1 MEPEIE
7 RFTVESIR
15 KKTRLDVYLSAQ
27 ISEITRGAAQRLI
40 SNGSVLVNG
49 QAVKPAFAISK
60 GDEITI
66 DWPEPERAEAL
77 PEPIPLHILFEDAD
91 LLVVNKPPGLVI
103 HPAAGHATGTLVNG
117 LLYHCGTE
125 LSGVGGVA
133 RPGIVHRLD
142 KDTSGLLVVA
152 KKEKFRLYFIDLL
165 QSRKVKKNYRALVIG
180 TLRGNLEIDIPI
192 GRDKNNRTKMTCRE
206 DGKEAITHVKSI
218 DSYGGYSLLDVEIE
232 TGRTH
237 QIRTHL
243 AHKKLPIIGDKT
255 YNTRKII
262 AKDTPDE
269 LKDFIRSF
277 PRQALH
283 AHKIG
288 FKLPESENYVEF
300 ESKIPKDFK
309 ELIITLEK
317 FNIS

>member
-1 MEPEIE
+1 MSTTKKVSKDLINSRLDKATSVLFKDFSRTKLKEWILSGNILLNGEIASPREKVNLYDEIE
-7 RFTVESIR
+7 VNPVNVVSTEWCPENIDFNVLHETN
-15 KKTRLDVYLSAQ
+15 DF
-27 ISEITRGAAQRLI
+27 LI
-40 SNGSVLVNG
+40 VD
-49 QAVKPAFAISK
+49 KPI
-60 GDEITI
+60 
-66 DWPEPERAEAL
+66 
-77 PEPIPLHILFEDAD
+77 
-91 LLVVNKPPGLVI
+91 NQVI
-103 HPAAGHATGTLVNG
+103 HPGAGISSGTLANG
-117 LLYHCGTE
+117 LLFKFPKLEG
-125 LSGVGGVA
+125 LPRA
-133 RPGIVHRLD
+133 GIVHRLD

-152 KKEKFRLYFIDLL
+152 KNEKFRLYFIDLL
-165 QSRKVKKNYRALVIG
+165 QSRKVKKNYRALVVG

-192 GRDKNNRTKMTCRE
+192 GRDRNNRTKMTCRE

-255 YNTRKII
+255 YNTRKVI

-288 FKLPESENYVEF
+288 FKLQDSEAYVVF
-300 ESKIPKDFK
+300 ESKIPTDLK
-309 ELIITLEK
+309 ELITTLER

>member
-1 MEPEIE
+1 MLTTKKVSKDLINLRLDKASSVLFKEFSRTKLKEWILSGNILLNGEIASPREKVNLDDEIE
-7 RFTVESIR
+7 VNPVNEASTEWSPENIEF
-15 KKTRLDVYLSAQ
+15 
-27 ISEITRGAAQRLI
+27 
-40 SNGSVLVNG
+40 SVLHETDDFLIVDKPVN
-49 QAVKPAFAISK
+49 
-60 GDEITI
+60 
-66 DWPEPERAEAL
+66 
-77 PEPIPLHILFEDAD
+77 
-91 LLVVNKPPGLVI
+91 LVI
-103 HPAAGHATGTLVNG
+103 HPGAGVSTGTLANG
-117 LLYHCGTE
+117 LLYKFPKLE
-125 LSGVGGVA
+125 EIPRA
-133 RPGIVHRLD
+133 GIVHRLD

-152 KKEKFRLYFIDLL
+152 KNEKFRLYFIDLL

-206 DGKEAITHVKSI
+206 DGKEAITFVKSV

-288 FKLPESENYVEF
+288 FKLQDSQDCVVF
-300 ESKIPKDFK
+300 ESKIPKDLK
-309 ELIITLEK
+309 ELITTLER

>member
-1 MEPEIE
+1 MLTTKKVSKDLINLRLDKASSVLFKEFSRTKLKEWILSGNILLNGEIASPREKVNLDDEIE
-7 RFTVESIR
+7 VNPVNEASTEWSPENIEF
-15 KKTRLDVYLSAQ
+15 
-27 ISEITRGAAQRLI
+27 
-40 SNGSVLVNG
+40 SVLYDTDDFLIVDKPVN
-49 QAVKPAFAISK
+49 
-60 GDEITI
+60 
-66 DWPEPERAEAL
+66 
-77 PEPIPLHILFEDAD
+77 
-91 LLVVNKPPGLVI
+91 LVI
-103 HPAAGHATGTLVNG
+103 HPGAGISSGTLANG
-117 LLYHCGTE
+117 LLYKFPKLE
-125 LSGVGGVA
+125 EIPRA
-133 RPGIVHRLD
+133 GIVHRLD

-152 KKEKFRLYFIDLL
+152 KNEKFRLYFIDLL
-165 QSRKVKKNYRALVIG
+165 QSRKVKKNYRALVVG
-180 TLRGNLEIDIPI
+180 TLRGNLEIDVPI

-206 DGKEAITHVKSI
+206 DGKEAITFVKSV

-288 FKLPESENYVEF
+288 FKLQDSEDCVVF
-300 ESKIPKDFK
+300 ESKIPKDLK
-309 ELIITLEK
+309 ELITTLER

>member
-1 MEPEIE
+1 MSTTKKVSKELINLRLDKATSVLFEEFSRTKLKEWILSGNILLNGEIASPREKVSLDDEIE
-7 RFTVESIR
+7 VNPINE
-15 KKTRLDVYLSAQ
+15 
-27 ISEITRGAAQRLI
+27 
-40 SNGSVLVNG
+40 GST
-49 QAVKPAFAISK
+49 
-60 GDEITI
+60 EW
-66 DWPEPERAEAL
+66 WPENIDFSGLHETNDFL
-77 PEPIPLHILFEDAD
+77 IVDKPI
-91 LLVVNKPPGLVI
+91 NLVI
-103 HPAAGHATGTLVNG
+103 HPGAGISSGTLANG
-117 LLYHCGTE
+117 LLFKFPKLEE
-125 LSGVGGVA
+125 LPRA
-133 RPGIVHRLD
+133 GIVHRLD

-152 KKEKFRLYFIDLL
+152 KNEKFRLYFIDLL
-165 QSRKVKKNYRALVIG
+165 QSRRVKKNYRALVIG

-269 LKDFIRSF
+269 LKYFIRSF

-288 FKLPESENYVEF
+288 FKLPDSEDYVEF

-309 ELIITLEK
+309 ELITTLEK

>member
-1 MEPEIE
+1 MNPVNEASIEWSPENIE
-7 RFTVESIR
+7 F
-15 KKTRLDVYLSAQ
+15 
-27 ISEITRGAAQRLI
+27 
-40 SNGSVLVNG
+40 SVLHETNDFLIVDKPVN
-49 QAVKPAFAISK
+49 
-60 GDEITI
+60 
-66 DWPEPERAEAL
+66 
-77 PEPIPLHILFEDAD
+77 
-91 LLVVNKPPGLVI
+91 LVI
-103 HPAAGHATGTLVNG
+103 HPGAGTSSGTLANG
-117 LLYHCGTE
+117 LLHKFPKLE
-125 LSGVGGVA
+125 EIPRA
-133 RPGIVHRLD
+133 GIVHRLD

-152 KKEKFRLYFIDLL
+152 KNEKFRLYFIDLL

-180 TLRGNLEIDIPI
+180 TLRGNLEINIPI
-192 GRDKNNRTKMTCRE
+192 GRDKNNRTKMICRE

-288 FKLPESENYVEF
+288 FKLQDSEDYVVF
-300 ESKIPKDFK
+300 ESKIPKDLK
-309 ELIITLEK
+309 ELITTLER

>member
-1 MEPEIE
+1 MSTTKKVSKDLINLRLDKATSVLFEEFSRTKLKEWILNGNILLNGEIVSPREKVNLDDEIE
-7 RFTVESIR
+7 VNPVNEVSTEWIPENINFSILHE
-15 KKTRLDVYLSAQ
+15 TNDF
-27 ISEITRGAAQRLI
+27 LI
-40 SNGSVLVNG
+40 VDKPVN
-49 QAVKPAFAISK
+49 
-60 GDEITI
+60 
-66 DWPEPERAEAL
+66 
-77 PEPIPLHILFEDAD
+77 
-91 LLVVNKPPGLVI
+91 LVI
-103 HPAAGHATGTLVNG
+103 HPGAGISSGTLANG
-117 LLYHCGTE
+117 LLYKFPKLE
-125 LSGVGGVA
+125 EIPRA
-133 RPGIVHRLD
+133 GIVHRLD

-152 KKEKFRLYFIDLL
+152 KNEKFRLYFIDLL

-180 TLRGNLEIDIPI
+180 TLRGSLEIDIPI
-192 GRDKNNRTKMTCRE
+192 GRDKKNRTKMTCRE

-218 DSYGGYSLLDVEIE
+218 DSYGGYSLLDIEIE

-269 LKDFIRSF
+269 IKDFIRSF

-288 FKLPESENYVEF
+288 FKLPDSEDSIEF
-300 ESKIPKDFK
+300 ESKIPEDFK
-309 ELIITLEK
+309 ELIATLK
-317 FNIS
+317 RLNIS

>member
-1 MEPEIE
+1 MS
-7 RFTVESIR
+7 TT
-15 KKTRLDVYLSAQ
+15 KKVSKDLINLRLDK
-27 ISEITRGAAQRLI
+27 AA
-40 SNGSVLVNG
+40 S
-49 QAVKPAFAISK
+49 
-60 GDEITI
+60 
-66 DWPEPERAEAL
+66 
-77 PEPIPLHILFEDAD
+77 ILFEEFSRTKLKEWISRGNI
-91 LLVVNKPPGLVI
+91 LLNGEIASPKEKVNLDDEIEVNPISEVSTEWIPENIEFGVLHETNDFLIVDKPVNLVI
-103 HPAAGHATGTLVNG
+103 HPGAGISSGTLANG
-117 LLYHCGTE
+117 LLYKFPQLE
-125 LSGVGGVA
+125 EIPRA
-133 RPGIVHRLD
+133 GIVHRLD

-152 KKEKFRLYFIDLL
+152 KNERFRLYFIDLL
-165 QSRKVKKNYRALVIG
+165 QSRKVKKNYRALIIG
-180 TLRGNLEIDIPI
+180 TLRGNLEIDMPI

-288 FKLPESENYVEF
+288 FKLPNSEDCVVF
-300 ESKIPKDFK
+300 ESKIPKDLK
-309 ELIITLEK
+309 ELITTLER

>member
-1 MEPEIE
+1 MSTTKKVSKDLINLRLDKATSVLFEEFSRTKLKEWILNGNILLNGEIVSPREKVNLDDEIE
-7 RFTVESIR
+7 VNPVNEVSTEWIPENINF
-15 KKTRLDVYLSAQ
+15 
-27 ISEITRGAAQRLI
+27 
-40 SNGSVLVNG
+40 SVLHETSDFLIVDKPVN
-49 QAVKPAFAISK
+49 
-60 GDEITI
+60 
-66 DWPEPERAEAL
+66 
-77 PEPIPLHILFEDAD
+77 
-91 LLVVNKPPGLVI
+91 LVI
-103 HPAAGHATGTLVNG
+103 HPGAGISSGTLANG
-117 LLYHCGTE
+117 LLYKFPKLE
-125 LSGVGGVA
+125 EIPRA
-133 RPGIVHRLD
+133 GIVHRLD

-152 KKEKFRLYFIDLL
+152 KNEKFRLYFIDLL

-180 TLRGNLEIDIPI
+180 TLRGSLEIDIPI
-192 GRDKNNRTKMTCRE
+192 GRDKKNRTKMTCRE

-218 DSYGGYSLLDVEIE
+218 DSYGGYSLLDIEIE

-269 LKDFIRSF
+269 IKDFIRSF

-288 FKLPESENYVEF
+288 FKLPDSEDSIEF
-300 ESKIPKDFK
+300 ESKIPEDFK
-309 ELIITLEK
+309 ELIATLK
-317 FNIS
+317 RLNIS

>member
-1 MEPEIE
+1 M
-7 RFTVESIR
+7 SIT
-15 KKTRLDVYLSAQ
+15 KKVSKNLVNFRLDKATAVLFEEFSRTKLKKW
-27 ISEITRGAAQRLI
+27 IVSGNVFL
-40 SNGSVLVNG
+40 NGDVSSPRERVN
-49 QAVKPAFAISK
+49 F
-60 GDEITI
+60 GDEIEVNSQDEVSTEWFAENI
-66 DWPEPERAEAL
+66 DFN
-77 PEPIPLHILFEDAD
+77 ILHDTKDF
-91 LLVVNKPPGLVI
+91 LVVDKPIDLIMHPG
-103 HPAAGHATGTLVNG
+103 AGISRGTLANG
-117 LLYHCGTE
+117 LLHKFPKLEE
-125 LSGVGGVA
+125 LPRA
-133 RPGIVHRLD
+133 GIVHRLD

-152 KKEKFRLYFIDLL
+152 KNEKFRLYFIDLL
-165 QSRKVKKNYRALVIG
+165 QSRMVKKNYKALVVG

-206 DGKEAITHVKSI
+206 DGKEAVTHVKSI
-218 DSYGGYSLLDVEIE
+218 DSYGGYSLLDVEIK

-288 FKLPESENYVEF
+288 FKLPDSEEFIEF

>member
-1 MEPEIE
+1 MATTKRVSKDLINLRLDKATSVLFEEFSRTKLKEWILNGNILLNGEIASPREKVNLDDEIE
-7 RFTVESIR
+7 VNPVNEVSTEWYPEDVNFSILHE
-15 KKTRLDVYLSAQ
+15 TDDF
-27 ISEITRGAAQRLI
+27 LI
-40 SNGSVLVNG
+40 VD
-49 QAVKPAFAISK
+49 KPI
-60 GDEITI
+60 
-66 DWPEPERAEAL
+66 
-77 PEPIPLHILFEDAD
+77 
-91 LLVVNKPPGLVI
+91 NLVI
-103 HPAAGHATGTLVNG
+103 HPGAGISSGTLANG
-117 LLYHCGTE
+117 LLYKFPKLEE
-125 LSGVGGVA
+125 LPRA
-133 RPGIVHRLD
+133 GIVHRLD

-152 KKEKFRLYFIDLL
+152 KNEKFRLYFIDLL
-165 QSRKVKKNYRALVIG
+165 QSRKVKKNYRAMVIG
-180 TLRGNLEIDIPI
+180 TLRGNLEIDLPI

-206 DGKEAITHVKSI
+206 DGKEAITYVKSI
-218 DSYGGYSLLDVEIE
+218 ESYGGYSLLDVEIE

-269 LKDFIRSF
+269 LKNFIRSF

-288 FKLPESENYVEF
+288 FKLPDTEDDVVF

-309 ELIITLEK
+309 ELITTLEK
-317 FNIS
+317 FNVS

>member
-1 MEPEIE
+1 MS
-7 RFTVESIR
+7 TT
-15 KKTRLDVYLSAQ
+15 KKVSKDLINLRLDK
-27 ISEITRGAAQRLI
+27 AA
-40 SNGSVLVNG
+40 S
-49 QAVKPAFAISK
+49 
-60 GDEITI
+60 
-66 DWPEPERAEAL
+66 
-77 PEPIPLHILFEDAD
+77 ILFEEFSRTKLKEWILKGNI
-91 LLVVNKPPGLVI
+91 LLNGEIASPKEKVNLDDEIEVNPISEVSTEWSPENIEFGVLHETNDFLIVDKPVNLVI
-103 HPAAGHATGTLVNG
+103 HPGAGISSGTLANG
-117 LLYHCGTE
+117 LLYKFPQLE
-125 LSGVGGVA
+125 EIPRA
-133 RPGIVHRLD
+133 GIVHRLD

-152 KKEKFRLYFIDLL
+152 KNERFRLYFIDLL
-165 QSRKVKKNYRALVIG
+165 QSRKVKKNYRALIIG
-180 TLRGNLEIDIPI
+180 TLRGNLEIDMPI

-288 FKLPESENYVEF
+288 FKLPDSEDCVIF
-300 ESKIPKDFK
+300 ESKIPKDLK
-309 ELIITLEK
+309 ELITTLER

>member
-1 MEPEIE
+1 MSTTKKVSKDLINLRLDKAASVLFEEFSRTKLKEWILRGNILLNGEIASPKEKVNLDDEIE
-7 RFTVESIR
+7 VNP
-15 KKTRLDVYLSAQ
+15 
-27 ISEITRGAAQRLI
+27 ISEVSTEWSPENIEFGVLHETNDFLI
-40 SNGSVLVNG
+40 VDKPVN
-49 QAVKPAFAISK
+49 
-60 GDEITI
+60 
-66 DWPEPERAEAL
+66 
-77 PEPIPLHILFEDAD
+77 
-91 LLVVNKPPGLVI
+91 LVI
-103 HPAAGHATGTLVNG
+103 HPGAGISSGTLANG
-117 LLYHCGTE
+117 LLYKFPQLE
-125 LSGVGGVA
+125 EIPRA
-133 RPGIVHRLD
+133 GIVHRLD

-152 KKEKFRLYFIDLL
+152 KNERFRLYFIDLL
-165 QSRKVKKNYRALVIG
+165 QSRKVKKNYRALIIG
-180 TLRGNLEIDIPI
+180 TLRGNLEINVPI
-192 GRDKNNRTKMTCRE
+192 GRDKNNRTKMICRE

-243 AHKKLPIIGDKT
+243 AHKRLPIIGDNT

-288 FKLPESENYVEF
+288 FKLPDSEDCVVF
-300 ESKIPKDFK
+300 ESKIPKDLK
-309 ELIITLEK
+309 ELITTLER

>member
-1 MEPEIE
+1 MATTKRVSKDLINLRLDKATSVLFEEFSRTKLKDWILNGNILLNGEIASPREKVNLDDEIE
-7 RFTVESIR
+7 VNPVNEVSTEWYPE
-15 KKTRLDVYLSAQ
+15 DV
-27 ISEITRGAAQRLI
+27 
-40 SNGSVLVNG
+40 NFSVLHETDDFLIVD
-49 QAVKPAFAISK
+49 KPI
-60 GDEITI
+60 
-66 DWPEPERAEAL
+66 
-77 PEPIPLHILFEDAD
+77 
-91 LLVVNKPPGLVI
+91 NLVI
-103 HPAAGHATGTLVNG
+103 HPGAGISSGTLANG
-117 LLYHCGTE
+117 LLFKFPKLEE
-125 LSGVGGVA
+125 LPRA
-133 RPGIVHRLD
+133 GIVHRLD

-152 KKEKFRLYFIDLL
+152 KNEKFRLYFIDLL
-165 QSRKVKKNYRALVIG
+165 QSRKVKKNYRAMVIG
-180 TLRGNLEIDIPI
+180 TLRGNLEIDVPI

-206 DGKEAITHVKSI
+206 DGKEAITYVKSI
-218 DSYGGYSLLDVEIE
+218 ESYGGYSLLDVEIE

-269 LKDFIRSF
+269 LKNFIRSF

-288 FKLPESENYVEF
+288 FKLPDTEDDVVF
-300 ESKIPKDFK
+300 ESKIPKDLK
-309 ELIITLEK
+309 ELITTLER

>member
-1 MEPEIE
+1 MSTTKKVSKDLINLRLDKATSVLFEEFSRTKLKEWILNGNILLNGEIASPREKVNLDDEIE
-7 RFTVESIR
+7 VNPVNEVSTEWYPE
-15 KKTRLDVYLSAQ
+15 DV
-27 ISEITRGAAQRLI
+27 
-40 SNGSVLVNG
+40 NFSVLHETDDFLIVD
-49 QAVKPAFAISK
+49 KPI
-60 GDEITI
+60 
-66 DWPEPERAEAL
+66 
-77 PEPIPLHILFEDAD
+77 
-91 LLVVNKPPGLVI
+91 NLVI
-103 HPAAGHATGTLVNG
+103 HPGAGISSGTLANG
-117 LLYHCGTE
+117 LLFNFPKLEE
-125 LSGVGGVA
+125 LPRA
-133 RPGIVHRLD
+133 GIVHRLD

-152 KKEKFRLYFIDLL
+152 KNEKFRLYFVDLL

-180 TLRGNLEIDIPI
+180 TLRGNLEIDVPI

-218 DSYGGYSLLDVEIE
+218 ESYGGYSLLDVEIK

-255 YNTRKII
+255 YNKRKII

-269 LKDFIRSF
+269 LKNFIRSF

-288 FKLPESENYVEF
+288 FKLPGTEEDVVF

-309 ELIITLEK
+309 ELIRTLEK

>member
-1 MEPEIE
+1 MSTTKKVSKDLINLRLDKAASVLFEEFSRTKLKEWILRGNILLNGEIASPKEKVNLDDEIE
-7 RFTVESIR
+7 VNP
-15 KKTRLDVYLSAQ
+15 
-27 ISEITRGAAQRLI
+27 ISEVSTEWSPENIEFGVLHETNDFLI
-40 SNGSVLVNG
+40 VDKPVN
-49 QAVKPAFAISK
+49 
-60 GDEITI
+60 
-66 DWPEPERAEAL
+66 
-77 PEPIPLHILFEDAD
+77 
-91 LLVVNKPPGLVI
+91 LVI
-103 HPAAGHATGTLVNG
+103 HPGAGISSGTLANG
-117 LLYHCGTE
+117 LLYRFPQLE
-125 LSGVGGVA
+125 EIPRA
-133 RPGIVHRLD
+133 GIVHRLD

-152 KKEKFRLYFIDLL
+152 KNERFRLYFIDLL
-165 QSRKVKKNYRALVIG
+165 QSRKVKKNYWALVIG
-180 TLRGNLEIDIPI
+180 TLRGNLEIDMPI
-192 GRDKNNRTKMTCRE
+192 GRDKNNRIKMICRE

-218 DSYGGYSLLDVEIE
+218 HSYGGYSLLDVEIE

-288 FKLPESENYVEF
+288 FKLPDSEDCVLF
-300 ESKIPKDFK
+300 ESKIPKDLK
-309 ELIITLEK
+309 ELIATLER
-317 FNIS
+317 FNFS

>member
-1 MEPEIE
+1 
-7 RFTVESIR
+7 
-15 KKTRLDVYLSAQ
+15 
-27 ISEITRGAAQRLI
+27 
-40 SNGSVLVNG
+40 
-49 QAVKPAFAISK
+49 
-60 GDEITI
+60 
-66 DWPEPERAEAL
+66 
-77 PEPIPLHILFEDAD
+77 
-91 LLVVNKPPGLVI
+91 
-103 HPAAGHATGTLVNG
+103 
-117 LLYHCGTE
+117 
-125 LSGVGGVA
+125 
-133 RPGIVHRLD
+133 
-142 KDTSGLLVVA
+142 
-152 KKEKFRLYFIDLL
+152 
-165 QSRKVKKNYRALVIG
+165 
-180 TLRGNLEIDIPI
+180 
-192 GRDKNNRTKMTCRE
+192 MTCRE

-283 AHKIG
+283 AYKIG
-288 FKLPESENYVEF
+288 FKLPDSEDYVEF

-309 ELIITLEK
+309 ELITTLEK

>member
-1 MEPEIE
+1 MSTTKKVSKDLINLRLDKAASVLFEEFSRTKLKEWILRGNILLNGEIASPKEKVNLDDEIE
-7 RFTVESIR
+7 VNP
-15 KKTRLDVYLSAQ
+15 
-27 ISEITRGAAQRLI
+27 ISEVSTEWSPENIEFGVLHETNDFLI
-40 SNGSVLVNG
+40 VDKPVN
-49 QAVKPAFAISK
+49 
-60 GDEITI
+60 
-66 DWPEPERAEAL
+66 
-77 PEPIPLHILFEDAD
+77 
-91 LLVVNKPPGLVI
+91 LVI
-103 HPAAGHATGTLVNG
+103 HPGAGISSGTLANG
-117 LLYHCGTE
+117 LLYKFPKLE
-125 LSGVGGVA
+125 EIPRA
-133 RPGIVHRLD
+133 GIVHRLD

-152 KKEKFRLYFIDLL
+152 KNERFRLYFIDLL

-180 TLRGNLEIDIPI
+180 TLRGNLEINVPI
-192 GRDKNNRTKMTCRE
+192 GRDKNNRIKMICRE

-218 DSYGGYSLLDVEIE
+218 HSYGGYSLLDVEIE

-288 FKLPESENYVEF
+288 FKLPDSEDCVVF
-300 ESKIPKDFK
+300 ESKIPKDLK
-309 ELIITLEK
+309 ELITTLER

>member
-1 MEPEIE
+1 MSTTKKVSNDLINFRLDKASSVLFKEFSRTKLKEWILSGNILLNGEIASPREKVNLDDEIE
-7 RFTVESIR
+7 VNPVNEASTEWSPENIEF
-15 KKTRLDVYLSAQ
+15 
-27 ISEITRGAAQRLI
+27 
-40 SNGSVLVNG
+40 SVLHETNDFLIVDKPVN
-49 QAVKPAFAISK
+49 
-60 GDEITI
+60 
-66 DWPEPERAEAL
+66 
-77 PEPIPLHILFEDAD
+77 
-91 LLVVNKPPGLVI
+91 LVI
-103 HPAAGHATGTLVNG
+103 HPGAGTSSGTLANG
-117 LLYHCGTE
+117 LLYKFPKLE
-125 LSGVGGVA
+125 EIPRA
-133 RPGIVHRLD
+133 GIVHRLD

-152 KKEKFRLYFIDLL
+152 KNEKFRLYFIDLL
-165 QSRKVKKNYRALVIG
+165 QSRKVIKNYRALVIG

-192 GRDKNNRTKMTCRE
+192 GRDKNNRTRMTCRE

-262 AKDTPDE
+262 AKDTPEE

-288 FKLPESENYVEF
+288 FKLQDSEDCVVF
-300 ESKIPKDFK
+300 ESKIPKDLK
-309 ELIITLEK
+309 ELITTLER

>member
-1 MEPEIE
+1 MSTTKKVSIDLINLRLDKASSVLFKEFSRTKLKEWILSGNILLNGEIASPREKVNLDDEIE
-7 RFTVESIR
+7 VNPVNEASTEWSPENIEF
-15 KKTRLDVYLSAQ
+15 
-27 ISEITRGAAQRLI
+27 
-40 SNGSVLVNG
+40 SVLHETNDFLIVDKPVN
-49 QAVKPAFAISK
+49 
-60 GDEITI
+60 
-66 DWPEPERAEAL
+66 
-77 PEPIPLHILFEDAD
+77 
-91 LLVVNKPPGLVI
+91 LVI
-103 HPAAGHATGTLVNG
+103 HPGAGTSSGTLANG
-117 LLYHCGTE
+117 LLYKFPKLE
-125 LSGVGGVA
+125 EIPRA
-133 RPGIVHRLD
+133 GIVHRLD

-152 KKEKFRLYFIDLL
+152 KNEKFRLYFIELL

-192 GRDKNNRTKMTCRE
+192 GRDKNNRTKMTCRD
-206 DGKEAITHVKSI
+206 DGKAAITHVKSI

-255 YNTRKII
+255 YNARKII

-269 LKDFIRSF
+269 LKNFLRSF

-283 AHKIG
+283 ANKIG
-288 FKLPESENYVEF
+288 FKLQDSEDYVVF
-300 ESKIPKDFK
+300 KSKIPKDLK
-309 ELIITLEK
+309 ELITTLER

>member
-1 MEPEIE
+1 MSITKKVPKDLVDL
-7 RFTVESIR
+7 RFDKAT
-15 KKTRLDVYLSAQ
+15 
-27 ISEITRGAAQRLI
+27 
-40 SNGSVLVNG
+40 SVLFKEFSRTKLKAWILRGNIRLNGEISSPREKVNLDDKIEVNPVNEVSTKWG
-49 QAVKPAFAISK
+49 AEK
-60 GDEITI
+60 I
-66 DWPEPERAEAL
+66 DFEV
-77 PEPIPLHILFEDAD
+77 LHETTNF
-91 LLVVNKPPGLVI
+91 LVINKPIDLVI
-103 HPAAGHATGTLVNG
+103 HPGAGISSGTLANG
-117 LLYHCGTE
+117 LLHRFPE
-125 LSGVGGVA
+125 LKDLSRA
-133 RPGIVHRLD
+133 GIVHRLD

-152 KKEKFRLYFIDLL
+152 RNEKFRLYFIDLL
-165 QSRKVKKNYRALVIG
+165 QTRMVKKNYKAVVVG
-180 TLRGNLEIDIPI
+180 TLRGNLEINSPI

-288 FKLPESENYVEF
+288 FKLPDSEDYVEF

>member
-1 MEPEIE
+1 MSTTKKVSKDLINLRLDKVTSVLFEEFSRTKLKEWILSGNILLNGEIASPREKVSLDDEIE
-7 RFTVESIR
+7 VSPVNEVSTEWCPESI
-15 KKTRLDVYLSAQ
+15 DF
-27 ISEITRGAAQRLI
+27 
-40 SNGSVLVNG
+40 SVLYETNDFLIVD
-49 QAVKPAFAISK
+49 KPK
-60 GDEITI
+60 
-66 DWPEPERAEAL
+66 
-77 PEPIPLHILFEDAD
+77 
-91 LLVVNKPPGLVI
+91 NLVI
-103 HPAAGHATGTLVNG
+103 HPGAGISSGTLANG
-117 LLYHCGTE
+117 LLFKFPQLEE
-125 LSGVGGVA
+125 LPRA
-133 RPGIVHRLD
+133 GIVHRLD

-152 KKEKFRLYFIDLL
+152 KNEKFRLYFIDLL

-218 DSYGGYSLLDVEIE
+218 KSYGGYSLLDVEIE

-243 AHKKLPIIGDKT
+243 AYKKLPIIGDKT

-288 FKLPESENYVEF
+288 FKLPDSEDCVVF

-309 ELIITLEK
+309 ELITTLEK

>member
-1 MEPEIE
+1 MSTTKKVSKDLINLRLDKATSVLFEEFSRTKLKEWILNGNILLNGEIVSPREKVNLDDEIE
-7 RFTVESIR
+7 VNPVHEVSTEWIPENINF
-15 KKTRLDVYLSAQ
+15 
-27 ISEITRGAAQRLI
+27 
-40 SNGSVLVNG
+40 SVLHETSDFLIVDKPVN
-49 QAVKPAFAISK
+49 
-60 GDEITI
+60 
-66 DWPEPERAEAL
+66 
-77 PEPIPLHILFEDAD
+77 
-91 LLVVNKPPGLVI
+91 LVI
-103 HPAAGHATGTLVNG
+103 HPGAGISSGTLANG
-117 LLYHCGTE
+117 LLYKFPKLE
-125 LSGVGGVA
+125 EIPRA
-133 RPGIVHRLD
+133 GIVHRLD

-152 KKEKFRLYFIDLL
+152 KNEKFRLYFIDLL

-180 TLRGNLEIDIPI
+180 TLRGSLEIDIPI
-192 GRDKNNRTKMTCRE
+192 GRDKKNRTKMTCRE

-218 DSYGGYSLLDVEIE
+218 DSYGGYSLLDIEIE

-269 LKDFIRSF
+269 IKDFIRSF

-288 FKLPESENYVEF
+288 FKLPDSEDSIEF
-300 ESKIPKDFK
+300 ESKIPEDFK
-309 ELIITLEK
+309 ELIATLK
-317 FNIS
+317 RLNIS